1 MVNWQRL
8 TKAVVSAMS
17 SGFEGIYVWN
27 SHGAIPGHTVELRTP
42 ELKLRPGTGV
52 EFSYLIR

>member
-1 MVNWQRL
+1 M